1 MVRAEDQAL
10 SIGAHW
16 GTIVKRTEDGCLLIQ
31 SRGAGLSSELLCSR
45 LCGSNLMEERKDLS
59 GGYGNDVIAE
69 PIGAADAGF
78 ALQFTI
84 WASVVPHR

>member
-1 MVRAEDQAL
+1 
-10 SIGAHW
+10 
-16 GTIVKRTEDGCLLIQ
+16 
-31 SRGAGLSSELLCSR
+31 
-45 LCGSNLMEERKDLS
+45 MEERKDLS